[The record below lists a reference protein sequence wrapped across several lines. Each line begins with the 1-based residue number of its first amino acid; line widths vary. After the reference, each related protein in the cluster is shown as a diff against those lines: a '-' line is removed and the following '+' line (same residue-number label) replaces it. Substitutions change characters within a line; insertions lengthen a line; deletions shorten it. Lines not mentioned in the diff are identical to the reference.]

1 MASVKVV
8 FATITGNNEDVA
20 DIIAEALEN
29 KGITV
34 DVEEISQVDAF
45 DLEEFDGV
53 IVCPYTYDEGA
64 LPYEGM
70 DFYEDLADVD
80 LSGKVYGVAGSGDTF
95 YGEYFCTAV
104 DDFGTQLA
112 KAGATKGA
120 ENVKI
125 NLAPDSDEDI
135 EILEN
140 FAGEFAAKLEE
151 N

>member
-53 IVCPYTYDEGA
+53 IVCPYTYDEGS
-64 LPYEGM
+64 LPDEGM

-112 KAGATKGA
+112 KSGATKGA

>member
-53 IVCPYTYDEGA
+53 IVWPYTYDEGA
-64 LPYEGM
+64 LPDEGM

>member
-1 MASVKVV
+1 MSLH
-8 FATITGNNEDVA
+8 IWRR
-20 DIIAEALEN
+20 
-29 KGITV
+29 
-34 DVEEISQVDAF
+34 
-45 DLEEFDGV
+45 
-53 IVCPYTYDEGA
+53 A
-64 LPYEGM
+64 LPDEGM